1 MTCVC
6 GGGGQ
11 EGFGGNFRCCTDFF
25 SPNITGIKTSHNLNV
40 SQKKNLQLTMEKSVC
55 NGG

>member
-6 GGGGQ
+6 GGGQ